1 MGSGEEAT
9 VTAPTVAS
17 ESGVKAM
24 ALRLEDLPAGAA
36 FAGERSR
43 EEANVEVFRR
53 DFELPGTSLGSEV
66 KLFEDLDSALA
77 AFRAALTAP
86 PERLVAANVAVSEVK
101 GLRATPLR
109 IPAADA
115 TGVIASFRSGDHPLE
130 AVVLVM
136 QVDRAV
142 GTIVALGPT
151 VDPNGIGPFV
161 IAARQRIESGLARQT

>member
-9 VTAPTVAS
+9 VRAPTAAS

-36 FAGERSR
+36 FAGERSS
-43 EEANVEVFRR
+43 EGANMEVFRR

-66 KLFEDLDSALA
+66 KLFDDLDSALV

-86 PERLVAANVAVSEVK
+86 PKQLVAANIDVSEVK

-115 TGVIASFRSGDHPLE
+115 TGIIASFTSDDHPLE

-142 GTIVALGPT
+142 GTIVALGPI
-151 VDPNGIGPFV
+151 VDPNAIGPFA
-161 IAARQRIESGLARQT
+161 IAARQRIESALARQT